1 MRTADAVTLA
11 IESLRRHRLRTALT
25 VLAMGVGA
33 GAVLLLTG
41 LGDAAKAFVVDQF
54 SSVGTHIVLVH
65 PGKTETS
72 GFGSMGGGATRDLTI
87 ADAEALRRQVRGVH
101 DAAPISIGAAPFES
115 GGLSRDVYVIG
126 TTAAY
131 QRIRDVHVALGRFL
145 PPGDP
150 RRGERVVV
158 IGSKLAH
165 EIFGNANPL
174 GEVVRIGQAR
184 FRVIGVLEP
193 KGMSLGVEFDELAM
207 VPVATGLQLF
217 NQSSLAR
224 VMLQAHDAASVPA
237 LIEEARAILKD
248 RHRDE
253 DFSIVTQD
261 AMLKSF
267 QSIIDALTIALAG
280 IAAISIAVAGIGI
293 MNVMLV
299 SVSER
304 TGEVGLLKAMG
315 ARPRQIT
322 GLFLVEALVLSGLG
336 AAAGITVG
344 VSLMLAAGHAWA
356 LLPIRPSP
364 GWIAVIAL
372 MSLVAGAAF
381 GLMPARRA
389 ARLPAVEALRSAR

>member
-1 MRTADAVTLA
+1 MRTSDTIALA
-11 IESLRRHRLRTALT
+11 IESLRRHRLRTGLT

-54 SSVGTHIVLVH
+54 SSVGTNIVLVH

-87 ADAEALRRQVRGVH
+87 ADTEAVRRQAIGVREV
-101 DAAPISIGAAPFES
+101 APISMGAAPFEAR
-115 GGLSRDVYVIG
+115 GRSRDVYVIG
-126 TTAAY
+126 TTESY
-131 QRIRDVHVALGRFL
+131 QRIRNVDVAIGRFL

-158 IGSKLAH
+158 IGSKLAR
-165 EIFGNANPL
+165 EIFDDANPL

-184 FRVIGVLEP
+184 FRVIGVLSP
-193 KGMSLGVEFDELAM
+193 KGQSLGVEFDEIAF

-217 NQSSLAR
+217 NQSSLIR
-224 VMLQAHDAASVPA
+224 VMLQANDAASVPA
-237 LIEEARAILKD
+237 LMEQARTILMD

-253 DFSIVTQD
+253 DFSMITQD

-267 QSIIDALTIALAG
+267 QSIIDALTVALAG

-322 GLFLVEALVLSGLG
+322 SIFLVEALVLSGLG
-336 AAAGITVG
+336 AAAGITMG
-344 VSLMLAAGHAWA
+344 VALMLAAGHAWT
-356 LLPIRPSP
+356 LLTIRPSP
-364 GWIAVIAL
+364 AWIAVIAV